1 MEELLRRSTLYCDYN
16 NNGGIEEE
24 EKSMPEKGHVTV
36 SDDGIEEDRTGHKL
50 PQQLPSKFTANGS

>member
-1 MEELLRRSTLYCDYN
+1 MEELLRRSTLYC
-16 NNGGIEEE
+16 GGIEEE